1 MMFCDNISLK
11 EYSYSDNSTNYNG
24 EFVCDSLLEYV
35 KEINVE
41 SIEKGY
47 ESYCDGEKNYYWT
60 NPINNPND
68 SCYSHWNKYTI
79 PHEGDAEKY
88 DGFDKFRLNKYKSP
102 NWNAFKFRPMFIHE
116 GQSFVHTYMYEFSTW
131 NITGEINLS
140 GRDCCIVED
149 KIDFVNDEMCIY
161 PEDYYGSYKFF
172 IDKET
177 GIPIGREFYDK
188 DGKTVQCSIY
198 YDIRLNNETEPV
210 PDVDISGYN
219 FTFK

>member
-1 MMFCDNISLK
+1 MFCDNISLK

-88 DGFDKFRLNKYKSP
+88 DGFDKFRS
-102 NWNAFKFRPMFIHE
+102 
-116 GQSFVHTYMYEFSTW
+116 W

-198 YDIRLNNETEPV
+198 YDIRLNNEAEPV